1 MIPYRYTGSRRCL
14 HVRASG
20 WAAGRWPL
28 GRQRLRWLRPLYD
41 LVGRIVLSSDKVLEQ
56 NLIRLNREG
65 FPDAAAI

>member
-1 MIPYRYTGSRRCL
+1 
-14 HVRASG
+14 
-20 WAAGRWPL
+20 
-28 GRQRLRWLRPLYD
+28 LRPLYD